1 MPRRREQVI
10 QLAVCAHIRAE
21 YPDVIFFS
29 DFAAGLR
36 LPIWLASLRKQMA
49 SGRGIP
55 DLMID
60 CKQGDYGGLRLEL
73 KQEGERIYL
82 KDGSVSKEKHTQE
95 QYKVLEALRKQGY
108 CAEFA
113 VGLEQALGIVDW
125 YMAGAKPGTLVLERS
140 NQGEQRF
147 TNIDTGEIF

>member
-10 QLAVCAHIRAE
+10 QLAVCGHIRSE

-55 DLMID
+55 DLMLD
-60 CKQGDYGGLRLEL
+60 VKRGDFGGLRLEL
-73 KQEGERIYL
+73 KQEGERIWL
-82 KDGSVSKEKHTQE
+82 KDGSVSKDKHTQE
-95 QYKVLEALRKQGY
+95 QNAVLEKLRKEGY

-113 VGLEQALGIVDW
+113 VGLEQAIGIVDW
-125 YMAGAKPGTLVLERS
+125 YMAGAQPGSLLFERS
-140 NQGEQRF
+140 NQGDQRF
-147 TNIDTGEIF
+147 TNTETGEVF